1 MIKVYSGSLMKTYIS
16 QDFLVR
22 LPSSPA
28 NDVIGEVPAAYTDS
42 EWLTLIPMFTRLMVM
57 SLMYLAT
64 GGKNS
69 LMTMAIMEI
78 DIGRDEEG
86 LFTFYS
92 WT

>member
-1 MIKVYSGSLMKTYIS
+1 M
-16 QDFLVR
+16 R

-28 NDVIGEVPAAYTDS
+28 NDVIGEAPAAYTDN

-57 SLMYLAT
+57 SLMSLAT

-69 LMTMAIMEI
+69 LMRMAIMEI

-86 LFTFYS
+86 PFTF
-92 WT
+92 